1 MAMTTLQALREAHV
15 RPAGEYGDPAH
26 SKRACPC
33 CASLRPRSK
42 DVTRVRRAQRRR
54 ENHALRTARPE
65 DY

>member
-1 MAMTTLQALREAHV
+1 MSMLTLQALREQHI

-42 DVTRVRRAQRRR
+42 DIARLRRSQRRR
-54 ENHALRTARPE
+54 ERHAFRTASY
-65 DY
+65 DD